1 VLFRQVILP
10 RYLVREVWPLFV
22 AGLLLFVLL
31 LCLDVLSTAAGA
43 SLKNQTSLETLVQ
56 YLLSYLPQV
65 IHKALP
71 LAIPFAVLIAL
82 GRLVKDSELKV
93 AYGAGVRPLALLY
106 PLSAFG
112 LFISAVAFVNNAFV
126 QPAAE
131 TLFKQAQYRV
141 FYNSELPRYQNLYIK
156 TDAVTGALF
165 YAGRVT
171 KNADGKSALLNGVMV
186 KQKDH
191 TYTAQTGIWDLEK
204 KTWRLEDATEY
215 QAPEPD
221 PRQVGAVSFAYTAPP
236 PTDLVPE
243 TLSLGVLW
251 SNLHS
256 SIYSGVQLKQ
266 AWFDFHR
273 RFADALSALFFVFAA
288 GALGLLLRNQA
299 GAFIAVVLMI
309 FSFYVVWTAMPSLV
323 GFEALAP
330 WLAAWMPN
338 IVLAAL
344 GLSLLRRLW

>member
-1 VLFRQVILP
+1 MP

-31 LCLDVLSTAAGA
+31 LFLDVLSTAAGA
-43 SLKNQTSLETLVQ
+43 SLRYRVSLATLAQ
-56 YLLSYLPQV
+56 YLISYLPQV

-93 AYGAGVRPLALLY
+93 AYAAGVRPLVLLY
-106 PLSAFG
+106 PLSLLGLLVSAAAF
-112 LFISAVAFVNNAFV
+112 LNNAFL

-131 TLFKQAQYRV
+131 TMFKQAQYRV
-141 FYNSELPRYQNLYIK
+141 FYNTELPRYQNMYIK

-171 KNADGKSALLNGVMV
+171 KNADDKSALLDGVMV
-186 KQKDH
+186 KQADH

-215 QAPEPD
+215 QAPAPD
-221 PRQVGAVSFAYTAPP
+221 PRQVGVVSFAYTAPL

-243 TLSLGVLW
+243 TLALGLLW

-256 SIYSGVQLKQ
+256 SIYGGVQLRQ
-266 AWFDFHR
+266 AWFEFHR

-309 FSFYVVWTAMPSLV
+309 FGFYVVWTAMPSLV

-338 IVLAAL
+338 LLLATL
-344 GLSLLRRLW
+344 SLSLLRRLW